1 MKVKFYPLTTLVLK
15 EKQKVKEHQFKKGMS
30 IDVQKI
36 KSWCRKI
43 VIE

>member
-1 MKVKFYPLTTLVLK
+1 MKVKFYPLTTLILK
-15 EKQKVKEHQFKKGMS
+15 EKREVEEHPFKKGMS

-36 KSWCRKI
+36 KGWCRKI